1 MKLEIKKPLVGILNR
16 VGVYRYME
24 DVCSVKDRV
33 TNGAGKVSG
42 LWGVTLSDP
51 SWSQLPVHSHRPR
64 GAPHV
69 LDRLTTTM
77 GYA

>member
-1 MKLEIKKPLVGILNR
+1 
-16 VGVYRYME
+16 ME
-24 DVCSVKDRV
+24 DMRGDKDRV
-33 TNGAGKVSG
+33 TNGAGKALG
-42 LWGVTLSDP
+42 QWGVTLSDP
-51 SWSQLPVHSHRPR
+51 SWSQLPVHSHRPG